1 MNTRRALAVFCAAV
15 LLAPTTSEAA
25 SVAQFMDDVISALSL
40 AEQARSRAVDVNADD
55 PISTESGLRFAIN
68 DLRKAKEYVESY
80 QQDQDEMVR
89 TSANGLVE
97 AFDLLIRF
105 YGENGHLMDRLY
117 KMQVEGASVDELL
130 KLKNEGAQQGVDID
144 NAWEMVMLSAI
155 AASHVLVGSTTGERM
170 DRLVLTAEE
179 QQALI
184 RQIDAV
190 VPEAKTGLRT
200 GQTKVVAGIAGIR
213 QVLAEFPPKQ

>member
-1 MNTRRALAVFCAAV
+1 MLF
-15 LLAPTTSEAA
+15 LAPISSEAA
-25 SVAQFMDDVISALSL
+25 DVAQFMDDVISALSL

-68 DLRKAKEYVESY
+68 DLQKAKGYVEPY
-80 QQDQDEMVR
+80 QQDQDEMIR

-97 AFDLLIRF
+97 ALSLLIRF
-105 YGENGHLMDRLY
+105 YGENGRLMDRLY
-117 KMQVEGASVDELL
+117 KMQIEGASVDDLL

-155 AASHVLVGSTTGERM
+155 AASHVLVGSRTGERM

-184 RQIDAV
+184 QQIDAV
-190 VPEAKTGLRT
+190 VPEAKTGLRV
-200 GQTKVVAGIAGIR
+200 GQTKAVAGIAGIR